1 MNNKFRILAVDTCTS
16 KCSVA
21 ITEDNTV
28 LYSKVLDMPRGHSE
42 ALFTMIENALE
53 EANLD
58 IDNIDAFACSVGP
71 GAFTGIRV
79 GVSSIKAL
87 SLASGKP
94 AIGVPSAEALIYGLP
109 EEETTLV
116 ALESKRKDVYWQL
129 FDKNKKPINDMS
141 LSLASD
147 VAESLKDEELL
158 VIGDGYKHFE
168 TLISGAKFKSDFN
181 YVLPENIA
189 FVALEYWNNNREN
202 IKCDPIYL
210 RDADVSKPKK
220 LIIPRIE
227 K

>member
-42 ALFTMIENALE
+42 ALFSMIEKALE

-79 GVSSIKAL
+79 GISSVKAL

-94 AIGVPSAEALIYGLP
+94 AIGVPSAEALIYKLSD
-109 EEETTLV
+109 EKATLV